1 MALAREAVTA
11 LRDVQSAVDELGAAL
26 AHPVLVED
34 ARHRPIWWSAQG
46 QVDGTRM
53 RTILQHEVDP
63 AARAVVARL
72 GLARAPGPVRTPAV
86 PEADMLPR
94 RCVPL
99 RSGRELLGYLWVL
112 NGDEAVTEEHLPQI
126 VACAELAAMYLAQTP
141 MTSEGRG
148 RRRAALLARLA
159 AGRDDDAARELVA
172 LEELDPASTVAV
184 NAPRAADGWPLRGE
198 MSVHVNPPPR
208 AAVTSGP
215 PLPLAE
221 LHLAVRRASLTR
233 QALRAGAVLPRP
245 AWDALGSWHLIV
257 TAPPDLAVADIHP
270 GAEVLA
276 RQARPD
282 LMITART
289 VLDHGGDIAR
299 AAAQLHIHRTTL
311 YYRIERI
318 EALTGVN
325 LKTSPQRDDL
335 HMALRLAAFRLA
347 AAP

>member
-1 MALAREAVTA
+1 M
-11 LRDVQSAVDELGAAL
+11 RDVQSAVDELGASL

-63 AARAVVARL
+63 AAAAVVARL
-72 GLARAPGPVRTPAV
+72 RLARAPGPVRTPAV
-86 PEADMLPR
+86 PEADMLAR
-94 RCVPL
+94 WCVPL

-112 NGDEAVTEEHLPQI
+112 NGDEAVTEAQLPQI
-126 VACAELAAMYLAQTP
+126 VACADLAATFLAQSP
-141 MTSEGRG
+141 MTSEGRE

-159 AGRDDDAARELVA
+159 AGPDGAAARDLIA
-172 LEELDPASTVAV
+172 LEELDPASTVVV
-184 NAPRAADGWPLRGE
+184 NAPRAANGWPLRGE
-198 MSVHVNPPPR
+198 MSAHVNPSRR
-208 AAVTSGP
+208 ATATSGP
-215 PLPLAE
+215 PVPLAE
-221 LHLAVRRASLTR
+221 LHRAVRRATLTR
-233 QALRAGAVLPRP
+233 QTLRAGAVLARP
-245 AWDALGSWHLIV
+245 AWDALGSWHLIAA
-257 TAPPDLAVADIHP
+257 APPDLAVADIHP

-276 RQARPD
+276 RQGRPD

-311 YYRIERI
+311 YYRIDRI
-318 EALTGVN
+318 EVLTGVN

-335 HMALRLAAFRLA
+335 YMALRLAAFRLA
-347 AAP
+347 AR

>member
-1 MALAREAVTA
+1 MRAGEAVTA

-94 RCVPL
+94 WCVPL

-112 NGDEAVTEEHLPQI
+112 NGDEAVTEAQLPQI
-126 VACAELAAMYLAQTP
+126 VACADLAAMYLAQTP

-159 AGRDDDAARELVA
+159 ACSRPRRRARADRARGARPGLDRGRER
-172 LEELDPASTVAV
+172 S
-184 NAPRAADGWPLRGE
+184 RATDGWPLRGE
-198 MSVHVNPPPR
+198 MSVHVNPR

-221 LHLAVRRASLTR
+221 LHLAVRRALLTR
-233 QALRAGAVLPRP
+233 QALRAGAALARP

-257 TAPPDLAVADIHP
+257 AAPPDLAVADVHP

>member
-1 MALAREAVTA
+1 M
-11 LRDVQSAVDELGAAL
+11 RDVQSAVDELGAAL

-94 RCVPL
+94 WCVPL

-112 NGDEAVTEEHLPQI
+112 NGDESVTEAQLPQI
-126 VACAELAAMYLAQTP
+126 VACADLAAMYLAQTP
-141 MTSEGRG
+141 LTSEGRG

-159 AGRDDDAARELVA
+159 AGRDHDAARELIA

-184 NAPRAADGWPLRGE
+184 SAPRAADGWPLPGE
-198 MSVHVNPPPR
+198 MSVHVNPR
-208 AAVTSGP
+208 AAVTSGS
-215 PLPLAE
+215 PLPVAE
-221 LHLAVRRASLTR
+221 LHLAVRRALLTR
-233 QALRAGAVLPRP
+233 QALRAGAALPHP

-276 RQARPD
+276 RQARPG

-299 AAAQLHIHRTTL
+299 AAAELHIHRTTL

-347 AAP
+347 AP